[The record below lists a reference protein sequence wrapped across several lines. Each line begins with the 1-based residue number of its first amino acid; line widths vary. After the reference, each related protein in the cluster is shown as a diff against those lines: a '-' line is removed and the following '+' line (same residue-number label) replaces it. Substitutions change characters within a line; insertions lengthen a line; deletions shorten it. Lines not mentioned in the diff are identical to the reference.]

1 MIARVASA
9 ARSRPA
15 AAMAVATA
23 FSRGTGFA
31 RTLALAWALGVTT
44 LADAYNVANTAP
56 NMLFQL
62 AAGGVLSSAV
72 VPLLTQSSTDDERRD
87 NANVLFGSVL
97 VVGVMASLVLAA
109 SAPLIIR
116 ALTAGAVGRAD
127 SEAIVRVGTLWLV
140 IFAPQ
145 VLAYAVSV
153 FSVGVLTSR
162 SRLFLGAAAPVTTNI
177 LMLVGVVAFVLVG
190 GRRPGVGAVTDS
202 AVVWLGGLTTAGV
215 VVMAVIQYVGAR
227 RIEPGLR
234 PRFVVRHPAIR
245 RAAGIAPWVALY
257 VGVNQAGLAFVV
269 SFASSIPGGI
279 SAYQWA
285 FTVMQLPYALI
296 GVSILTAAFP
306 RMSASA
312 TSDPAATNL
321 AVNRALARTMQ
332 LLLPVAGILAGAAPL
347 LAVALVGRSGDM
359 LVAAG
364 IAGFAVSLGP
374 FSAFQLFTR
383 ASYAFR
389 DARSPALVNIAV
401 NVVNVAFDVVILMV
415 VEGDRGRVAGL
426 ALGHAA
432 SYVVGVLLLSR
443 QLRVRHGVRVAV
455 APRALLASAVI
466 ALAGAGAFLVVQ
478 LAWQPRSQLAAGLG
492 VLGLVSTAAGAA
504 ALPRLRRRTS
514 AT

>member
-1 MIARVASA
+1 MIARAALA

-15 AAMAVATA
+15 VAMAVATA
-23 FSRGTGFA
+23 FSRGSGFA

-72 VPLLTQSSTDDERRD
+72 VPLLTQSTTDAERRD
-87 NANVLFGSVL
+87 NANALFGSVL
-97 VVGVMASLVLAA
+97 IVGAIASLVLAA

-116 ALTAGAVGRAD
+116 GLTSGGSGRSDYAAV
-127 SEAIVRVGTLWLV
+127 VRVGSLWLV
-140 IFAPQ
+140 LFAPQ

-162 SRLFLGAAAPVTTNI
+162 SRLFLGAAAPVTTNV
-177 LMLVGVVAFVLVG
+177 LMLAGVIAFVVVG
-190 GRRPGVGAVTDS
+190 GRRPGVEGVRDAAVF
-202 AVVWLGGLTTAGV
+202 WLGGLTTFGV
-215 VVMAVIQYVGAR
+215 IVMALIQFIGAR

-234 PRFVVRHPAIR
+234 PKFVLRHPAIR

-306 RMSASA
+306 RISASA
-312 TSDPAATNL
+312 DRDPGATTL
-321 AVNRALARTMQ
+321 AVNSALARMMQ
-332 LLLPVAGILAGAAPL
+332 FLVPVSGVLVGAAPL
-347 LAVALVGRSGDM
+347 LAVALVGRSGEM

-389 DARSPALVNIAV
+389 DARRPALVNIGV
-401 NVVNVAFDVVILMV
+401 NVVNVAFDLVILAV
-415 VEGDRGRVAGL
+415 VEDGRGRLAGL

-432 SYVVGVLLLSR
+432 SYVAGVLLLAR
-443 QLRVRHGVRVAV
+443 QLRVRHGVRVTVPQRAILTSSVTAV
-455 APRALLASAVI
+455 AGAV
-466 ALAGAGAFLVVQ
+466 AFLGVQ
-478 LAWQPRSQLAAGLG
+478 LAWRPETQLAAGLG
-492 VLGLVSTAAGAA
+492 VLGLVSTAAAVV
-504 ALPRLRRRTS
+504 ALRRLRRQPS
-514 AT
+514 VN